1 MTIANGVSAEVQ
13 VAANMSQA
21 SVEALSLARHE
32 PDWMLELRVRAWRF
46 FQEIP
51 WPTGNE
57 ETWRRT
63 KLTGFKLED
72 YTPLAGAGAP
82 SALPEEVTR
91 SLAEVESVGEIAF
104 IDGARA
110 HYRLDPGLA

>member
-1 MTIANGVSAEVQ
+1 
-13 VAANMSQA
+13 MSQA

-32 PDWMLELRVRAWRF
+32 PDWMLELRLRAWRF

-72 YTPLAGAGAP
+72 YAPLVGAGPPAACRRRSP
-82 SALPEEVTR
+82 RHWPRWTASAR
-91 SLAEVESVGEIAF
+91 SLSSTAP
-104 IDGARA
+104 ARTTGSIPSSPPRA
-110 HYRLDPGLA
+110 

>member
-1 MTIANGVSAEVQ
+1 MTVEVQ

-21 SVEALSLARHE
+21 SVEALSLARLE
-32 PDWMLELRVRAWRF
+32 PAWMLELRMRAWRF
-46 FQEIP
+46 FEEIP

-72 YTPLAGAGAP
+72 YTPLVGAGTPA
-82 SALPEEVTR
+82 ALPDEVTKA
-91 SLAEVESVGEIAF
+91 LAEVDSVGETRLRRRRA
-104 IDGARA
+104 ARTTGWIPSSRPRA
-110 HYRLDPGLA
+110 